1 MKTKS
6 SFQTTLNIFSIIF
19 SSSTVFTI
27 ILLAY
32 NYCTEDPI
40 CILDFFLQ
48 DAEMY
53 LGNSLETFQ
62 NIYLTIFTCV
72 LGIYFTVLGIVLSN
86 KNISFKDFYFF
97 TISYL
102 FIWNLII
109 LIMNFILFLIILP
122 LHKYTVSIEIF
133 YIINIFQIICFAVI
147 SISEMS
153 YLQNYEDTIYAL
165 TRKTEKMIKKGS
177 EQFVSLITNFAKNS
191 FPEKE
196 PDRKSVV

>member
-32 NYCTEDPI
+32 NYCTEAPI

-53 LGNSLETFQ
+53 FGNSLETFQ
-62 NIYLTIFTCV
+62 NIYLSVFTCV

-109 LIMNFILFLIILP
+109 LIMNFILFLIIFMHLIN
-122 LHKYTVSIEIF
+122 LYT
-133 YIINIFQIICFAVI
+133 
-147 SISEMS
+147 
-153 YLQNYEDTIYAL
+153 
-165 TRKTEKMIKKGS
+165 
-177 EQFVSLITNFAKNS
+177 
-191 FPEKE
+191 
-196 PDRKSVV
+196 